1 MEDEDREV
9 FDNLSFVQ
17 VCQSQPIKMAWSPL
31 RLLRLAI
38 DSLRGRFKRENEV
51 NVNLFSGDDDF
62 LDQAV
67 CNGLTLFKRKSFEI
81 VTQQSAKGVGMI
93 NDLLPMNGLLA

>member
-9 FDNLSFVQ
+9 FDNLSLVQ
-17 VCQSQPIKMAWSPL
+17 MCQSQPIKMTWSPL

-51 NVNLFSGDDDF
+51 NVNLFSGDSDF
-62 LDQAV
+62 
-67 CNGLTLFKRKSFEI
+67 
-81 VTQQSAKGVGMI
+81 
-93 NDLLPMNGLLA
+93 

>member
-1 MEDEDREV
+1 MT
-9 FDNLSFVQ
+9 
-17 VCQSQPIKMAWSPL
+17 WSPL

-62 LDQAV
+62 LDQTLRH
-67 CNGLTLFKRKSFEI
+67 GLPFFER
-81 VTQQSAKGVGMI
+81 
-93 NDLLPMNGLLA
+93 